1 MKDIRTSRLLEKSR
15 GRCLATA
22 AVSLFLC
29 VSSLFPFGARS
40 ELGVDPLLLSCAL
53 QSAFAAGLEV
63 RQGGLKMDEIRA
75 LNAARS
81 GGAGL
86 VPVD

>member
-1 MKDIRTSRLLEKSR
+1 LEFPRL
-15 GRCLATA
+15 TA
-22 AVSLFLC
+22 AC
-29 VSSLFPFGARS
+29 PRS
-40 ELGVDPLLLSCAL
+40 PS

-75 LNAARS
+75 LDAARS